1 MDFLIKVFISVS
13 AVLLSGSI
21 IGILLMWKAQA
32 ILEVQIKRI
41 EEDLARLREEFKLIE
56 SLDQDIH
63 SDLARVGEK
72 LDTLLRRGNSRETV

>member
-41 EEDLARLREEFKLIE
+41 EEDLAGLREEFKLIE

-72 LDTLLRRGNSRETV
+72 LDTLLRRGE